1 VAIVRRLALSLAIIV
16 NLLAASA
23 TWGAASCP
31 PAHEPQLSAGSAT
44 PARGTTATVFTFT
57 VTFADTKDCAPNWVR
72 VTVAGVGVFPM
83 TGSGT
88 SYQTGVVF
96 TRAMTLPVGTHTYTF
111 MANSGDAGSRKTTAL
126 DAVTPPS
133 VTVTVPATPPPT
145 PVPTAVPTP
154 VATPVPTPKPTSVPT
169 PVPTTA
175 PTGVPTTA
183 STPPGEAA
191 PTPQSTPAAA
201 PGSNGQGPTP
211 SVGGGGAGGPAV
223 SPSAGG
229 EVPAPAASGSE
240 GPAPAIVTQT
250 GRMDSFALVVG
261 GWATATAGGLALFLF
276 LATRRRREEEPEL
289 AVAGAGTAVAET
301 NSEDIAPPPSKPVPQ
316 STLVP
321 PDEVGVPRWL
331 RPSVRAARQGQL
343 GRSQKVEDS

>member
-1 VAIVRRLALSLAIIV
+1 MAIVRRLALSLAIIV

-23 TWGAASCP
+23 AWGAASCP
-31 PAHEPQLSAGSAT
+31 PAHEPQLSGGSAT
-44 PARGTTATVFTFT
+44 PASGTTATVFTFT
-57 VTFADTKDCAPNWVR
+57 VTYADTKGCAPNSVS
-72 VTVAGVGVFPM
+72 VTVAGVGLFQM

-88 SYQTGVVF
+88 SYETGVVF
-96 TRAMTLPVGTHTYTF
+96 STATTLPVGTHTYSF
-111 MANSGDAGSRKTTAL
+111 AASSGDPGSPPPKTTAIT
-126 DAVTPPS
+126 AVSPPS
-133 VTVTVPATPPPT
+133 VTVNVPATPPPT
-145 PVPTAVPTP
+145 PSA
-154 VATPVPTPKPTSVPT
+154 TPKPTSVPT
-169 PVPTTA
+169 PVPT
-175 PTGVPTTA
+175 PKPPSVPTPVPTSAPAGATA
-183 STPPGEAA
+183 A
-191 PTPQSTPAAA
+191 PQSTPAAA

-211 SVGGGGAGGPAV
+211 SVGGGGAGGPAA

-276 LATRRRREEEPEL
+276 VATRRRREEEPEM

-301 NSEDIAPPPSKPVPQ
+301 NAPEDIAPPPSKPVPQ